1 MALDLLHGSDD
12 FKLPH
17 KPSKKIQI
25 RMGFHRLRFCLKN
38 QSTLS

>member
-25 RMGFHRLRFCLKN
+25 RMGLHRLKSCLKH
-38 QSTLS
+38 QSMRS